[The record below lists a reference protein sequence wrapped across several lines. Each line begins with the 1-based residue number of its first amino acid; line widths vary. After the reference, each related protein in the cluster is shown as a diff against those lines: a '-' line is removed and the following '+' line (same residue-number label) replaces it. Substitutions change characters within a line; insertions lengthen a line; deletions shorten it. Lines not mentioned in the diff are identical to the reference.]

1 MIYIFDKSL
10 RSSQYVVSNAE
21 HVKINMPQLNEFVDK
36 LSIENSIH
44 WLHDLPFGMDKLSTE
59 ELVNFL
65 LIYHTMGFCYWGQP
79 KWEVEYKGNKY
90 DGAYGYICALTKEI
104 EKNKLFLDF
113 TYLSSLSYEEFEV
126 ILSGNIEIPLI
137 KERYDCLMEVSK
149 IVSQKMNNNF
159 CKFTKDMN
167 NDIELTNFLIDN
179 FPSFVD
185 VSEYKKRE
193 IYYYKRAQ
201 LLVSDILHIKQEQLG
216 SNVDYSNLIG
226 CADYKIPQVL
236 RDLKIVEYDDKL
248 SELVDNKV
256 EIEKGSIY
264 EIEIRSTMLVIVDYI
279 KNKSKNRY
287 NGIDINDYIWLQG
300 QNKNNI
306 NRPYHRTRTIAY

>member
-1 MIYIFDKSL
+1 MAK
-10 RSSQYVVSNAE
+10 
-21 HVKINMPQLNEFVDK
+21 LNEFVDK
-36 LSIENSIH
+36 LNIENSIH

-65 LIYHTMGFCYWGQP
+65 LIYHTMGFCYWGEP
-79 KWEVEYKGNKY
+79 KWEVEYNNNKY
-90 DGAYGYICALTKEI
+90 DGAYGLICALTKKI

-113 TYLSSLSYEEFEV
+113 TYLSSLSYEEFKV

-137 KERYDCLMEVSK
+137 KERYDFLMEVSK
-149 IVSQKMNNNF
+149 IVSQDMNNNF
-159 CKFTKDMN
+159 YKFTKDMN

-185 VSEYKKRE
+185 VSEYKKRDV
-193 IYYYKRAQ
+193 YYYKRAQ

-216 SNVDYSNLIG
+216 VYVDYSNLIG

-236 RDLKIVEYDDKL
+236 RDLQIVEYDDKL

-256 EIEKGSIY
+256 QLDKGSIY
-264 EIEIRSTMLVIVDYI
+264 EIEIRSTMLVVVDYI
-279 KNKSKNRY
+279 KNKSLHKY
-287 NGIDINDYIWLQG
+287 NAININDYIWLQG
-300 QNKNNI
+300 QDKNNTKM
-306 NRPYHRTRTIAY
+306 PYHRTRTTAY